1 MMKHYD
7 ELEWLFYK
15 ERVVSEEKYNE
26 MENHLYECDECMN
39 IFLSLIN
46 NEEIN
51 SAEEIILENFTDSV
65 MNNIKSF
72 KNKPIAKVGK
82 SSMIFKDIFG
92 YYVAVATV
100 AIILTW
106 GGFFSS
112 LVDTLPK
119 AAKLAI
125 NEKAMSTPNIIFNM
139 SEKIVNRTSNFINNF
154 QNFNL
159 KEVRK

>member
-1 MMKHYD
+1 MKHYD

-39 IFLSLIN
+39 IFLSLID

-51 SAEEIILENFTDSV
+51 SAEEIISDNFTGSV
-65 MNNIKSF
+65 MDNIKSF
-72 KNKPIAKVGK
+72 KNKSISKVERTN
-82 SSMIFKDIFG
+82 MRFKNIFG
-92 YYVAVATV
+92 YYVAVAAV

-119 AAKLAI
+119 AAKSAI
-125 NEKAMSTPNIIFNM
+125 NENTLNTPNIVFNI
-139 SEKIVNRTSNFINNF
+139 SEKIVNRTSNFIDNF
-154 QNFNL
+154 QNINRREAA
-159 KEVRK
+159 K

>member
-51 SAEEIILENFTDSV
+51 SAEEIIPENFTDSV

-92 YYVAVATV
+92 YYVAVAAV

-119 AAKLAI
+119 AARSVI
-125 NEKAMSTPNIIFNM
+125 NENTLSTPNIVFNI
-139 SEKIVNRTSNFINNF
+139 SEKIVNRTSNFIDNF
-154 QNFNL
+154 QNINRREAA
-159 KEVRK
+159 K